1 MVKCDMETLKTRA
14 AKIRLLLMD
23 CDGVLTD
30 GSLFFSADGEAL
42 KVFNV
47 RDGQGINDWHSAG
60 FHSGVISGRGAE
72 GILKKRCDELGMK
85 FLITGSKNKGADLN
99 RILEIEG
106 LSADQVAFI
115 GDDKGDIDVLRL
127 VGFPVAVADAASD
140 LHDHVIHTTESK
152 GGRGA
157 VRELIDLLLRLKT
170 L

>member
-1 MVKCDMETLKTRA
+1 MVKYDMETLKAKA
-14 AKIRLLLMD
+14 AKIELLLMD

-30 GSLFFSADGEAL
+30 GSLFFSSDGEAF

-72 GILKKRCDELGMK
+72 GILKKRCEELGMK
-85 FLITGSKNKGADLN
+85 FLITDSKDKGVELN

-115 GDDKGDIDVLRL
+115 GDDKGDIEILRR
-127 VGFPVAVADAASD
+127 VGFPVAVADAAED
-140 LHDHVIHTTESK
+140 LKECVIHTTESK

-157 VRELIDLLLRLKT
+157 VRELIELLLRLKT
-170 L
+170 S